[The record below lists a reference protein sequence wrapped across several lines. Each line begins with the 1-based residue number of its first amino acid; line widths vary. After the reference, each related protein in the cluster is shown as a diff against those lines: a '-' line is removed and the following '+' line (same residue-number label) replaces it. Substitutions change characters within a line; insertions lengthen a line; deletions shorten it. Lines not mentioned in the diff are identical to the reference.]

1 MTRELFVNVMPT
13 EVRAALIEDGRL
25 TDLILERSERA
36 SLIGDVYLGRVERVM
51 NGAAFVDIGM
61 ARSGFLG
68 FDEGRR
74 DGGSSVH
81 EGEAVVV
88 QVLKDATGTKG
99 AQLSR
104 RPALPGRYLVYTPLQ
119 DRVTVSRQI
128 ADEDERARLAG
139 LVEEIADPGDGF
151 ILRTAAVGAGRAEL
165 ERDAEELFEKWRAIE
180 DARTTANP
188 PSCLHADEDPVLRI
202 LRDHAL
208 GVIDSIRLDD
218 RAAVAAAR
226 EFCERAV
233 AGTAQRVLHHAG
245 PADMFRQ
252 FDIEEEIERL
262 RLRRVP
268 LPSGGTLVIEST
280 EALTAIDVNSGRL
293 DAGPE
298 RTAFLTNCEAAA
310 EALRQIRLRN
320 IAGLIV
326 VDFIQMD
333 DQSQRNTVLS
343 LLESAAAKDRNAT
356 RVLGF
361 SNAGLVE
368 ITRRRRREPF
378 LNIMTDTC
386 TACAGLG
393 RIASVDVVCL
403 EILRA
408 LRRDARITPPGTLA
422 VRAAP
427 DVAVRLAK
435 RYEEAIGALRA
446 ESGRAIEISCEEGRE
461 RERYEIVV
469 V

>member
-1 MTRELFVNVMPT
+1 MKRGLFVNVMPT
-13 EVRAALIEDGRL
+13 EVRAALVEDGRL
-25 TDLILERSERA
+25 TDLVLERSERA

-68 FDEGRR
+68 LDEGRR
-74 DGGSSVH
+74 NGGAPVH
-81 EGEAVVV
+81 EGEAIVV

-104 RPALPGRYLVYTPLQ
+104 RLALPGRYLVYTPLQ

-128 ADEDERARLAG
+128 ADDDERARLVG
-139 LVEEIADPGDGF
+139 LAEEIAKPGEGF

-165 ERDAEELFEKWRAIE
+165 ESDARELREIWVAME
-180 DARTTANP
+180 DALMTAKP
-188 PSCLHADEDPVLRI
+188 PSCLHADADPVLRI

-208 GVIDSIRLDD
+208 GEVDFIRLDD
-218 RAAVAAAR
+218 RAAATAAR
-226 EFCERAV
+226 EFCEQVMEGMAE
-233 AGTAQRVLHHAG
+233 RVGYHAG

-262 RLRRVP
+262 CQRRVP
-268 LPSGGTLVIEST
+268 LPSGGSLVIETT
-280 EALTAIDVNSGRL
+280 EALTAIDVNSGRF

-298 RTAFLTNCEAAA
+298 QTAFLTNCEAAT
-310 EALRQIRLRN
+310 EAARQIRLRN

-333 DQSQRNTVLS
+333 DEIHRDKVLS
-343 LLESAAAKDRNAT
+343 LLESAAVTDRNAT

-361 SNAGLVE
+361 TNAGLVE
-368 ITRRRRREPF
+368 VTRRRRREPF
-378 LNIMTDTC
+378 LHIMTDTC
-386 TACAGLG
+386 VACAGLG
-393 RIASVDVVCL
+393 RTTSVDVVCL
-403 EILRA
+403 EILRV
-408 LRRDARITPPGTLA
+408 LRRDARTTPPGTLA

-427 DVAVRLAK
+427 EVAERLTK
-435 RYEEAIGALRA
+435 RYEDAIGSLRGK
-446 ESGRAIEISCEEGRE
+446 SGRAIEISGEAECR
-461 RERYEIVV
+461 RERYDITVV
-469 V
+469 

>member
-13 EVRAALIEDGRL
+13 EVRAALVEDGRL
-25 TDLILERSERA
+25 TDLVLERSERA

-68 FDEGRR
+68 EGWRN
-74 DGGSSVH
+74 GGDPVH
-81 EGEAVVV
+81 EGEAIVV

-104 RPALPGRYLVYTPLQ
+104 RLALPGRYLVYTPLQ
-119 DRVTVSRQI
+119 DRMTVSRQI
-128 ADEDERARLAG
+128 ADDNERARLVG
-139 LVEEIADPGDGF
+139 LAEEIARPGEGF

-165 ERDAEELFEKWRAIE
+165 EIDARDLRESWGAIE
-180 DARTTANP
+180 DALTTAKP
-188 PSCLHADEDPVLRI
+188 PSCLHADADPVLRI

-208 GVIDSIRLDD
+208 GDVDSIRLDD
-218 RAAVAAAR
+218 RAAVTAAR
-226 EFCERAV
+226 EFCEQV
-233 AGTAQRVLHHAG
+233 MEGMAQRVKHHVG

-262 RLRRVP
+262 CQRRVP
-268 LPSGGTLVIEST
+268 LPSGGSLVIETT
-280 EALTAIDVNSGRL
+280 EALTAIDVNSGRF

-298 RTAFLTNCEAAA
+298 QTAFLTNCEAAT
-310 EALRQIRLRN
+310 EAVRQIRLRN

-333 DQSQRNTVLS
+333 EESHRNKVLS
-343 LLESAAAKDRNAT
+343 LLESAAAADRNAT

-386 TACAGLG
+386 VACAGRG
-393 RIASVDVVCL
+393 RTASVDVVCL

-427 DVAVRLAK
+427 EVAERLAK
-435 RYEEAIGALRA
+435 RHEDTIGALRA
-446 ESGRAIEISCEEGRE
+446 ESGRAIEISGEEECGRE
-461 RERYEIVV
+461 RYDIVV

>member
-13 EVRAALIEDGRL
+13 EVRAALLEDGRL
-25 TDLILERSERA
+25 TDLVLERSERA

-68 FDEGRR
+68 IDEGWRN
-74 DGGSSVH
+74 GGVPVH
-81 EGEAVVV
+81 EGEAIVV

-104 RPALPGRYLVYTPLQ
+104 RLALPGRYLVYTPLQ
-119 DRVTVSRQI
+119 DRMTVSRQI
-128 ADEDERARLAG
+128 ADDDERARLVG
-139 LVEEIADPGDGF
+139 LAEEIAEPGEGF

-165 ERDAEELFEKWRAIE
+165 ENDAGELRESWGAIE
-180 DARTTANP
+180 DALMTAKP
-188 PSCLHADEDPVLRI
+188 PSCLHADADPVLRI

-208 GVIDSIRLDD
+208 GDVDSIRLDD

-226 EFCERAV
+226 EFCEQE
-233 AGTAQRVLHHAG
+233 GMAQRVTYHAG

-262 RLRRVP
+262 CQRRVP
-268 LPSGGTLVIEST
+268 LPSGGSLVIETT
-280 EALTAIDVNSGRL
+280 EALTAIDVNSGRF

-298 RTAFLTNCEAAA
+298 QTAFLTNCEAAT
-310 EALRQIRLRN
+310 EAVRQIRLRN

-333 DQSQRNTVLS
+333 EESRRNKVIS
-343 LLESAAAKDRNAT
+343 LLESAAATDRNAT

-378 LNIMTDTC
+378 LNFMTDTC
-386 TACAGLG
+386 AACAGLG
-393 RIASVDVVCL
+393 RTASVDVVCL
-403 EILRA
+403 NILRA
-408 LRRDARITPPGTLA
+408 LRSDARITPPGTLA

-427 DVAVRLAK
+427 EVAERLAK
-435 RYEEAIGALRA
+435 RYEDAIGALRA
-446 ESGRAIEISCEEGRE
+446 ESGRAIEISGEEECE
-461 RERYEIVV
+461 RERYDIVV